1 MKKMFLFATL
11 ASVALASCTTDES
24 VFDGAKV
31 KGEKIEFAAANY
43 AAQTRAEHDLGAF
56 TNEDYQVW
64 AINVD
69 ENDLDK
75 ALIKGVDVDYNSSTF
90 VSTIQGTPN
99 TYYWPNYALD
109 FVATSPYDD
118 PRVALTRAGGVS
130 TVKFTFD
137 GTNANT
143 TTTNLMIADY
153 VSNQTYGVNGAGS
166 AAVALKFRHVL
177 ANLNVNVNQVNPSL
191 PDGIDGYNVTVNS
204 LAINGIQCQ
213 GSFTAVEGTYAGATT
228 NYIWERATTPVTT
241 NWNIITSARSLEGS
255 PFTTTATK
263 YYVMPQDIDAAVT
276 LTISYTVTTRFTNGT
291 TSVKTFT
298 PTVQLNT
305 ILDSYTSSPIIK
317 WQTNKNVTY
326 TINIEPA
333 ALTAISFTVKEEE
346 MGLVGGTQEF

>member
-1 MKKMFLFATL
+1 MKKMFLFAAM

-24 VFDGAKV
+24 VFEGAKAN
-31 KGEKIEFAAANY
+31 GEKIEFAAANY
-43 AAQTRAEHDLGAF
+43 AAQTRGEHDLGTF

-69 ENDLDK
+69 ENDLAK
-75 ALIKGVDVDYNSSTF
+75 ALIKGVEVEYNSSTN
-90 VSTIQGTPN
+90 VSTIKGVTN

-109 FVATSPYDD
+109 FVATSPYGD

-143 TTTNLMIADY
+143 TKTNLMIADY
-153 VSNQTYGVNGAGS
+153 VSNQTYGVTGVGS
-166 AAVALKFRHVL
+166 ASVALKFRHVL
-177 ANLNVNVNQVNPSL
+177 ANLNVNVNQVNPTPL
-191 PDGIDGYNVTVNS
+191 PTGIKGYNVTVNS
-204 LAINGIQCQ
+204 LAFNNIQCE
-213 GSFTAVEGTYAGATT
+213 GSFTAVEDTYNGAT
-228 NYIWERATTPVTT
+228 NYIWNLPTTPVKT
-241 NWNIITSARSLEGS
+241 NWGIITSPRSLEGS

-263 YYVMPQDIDAAVT
+263 YYVMPQDIANDVELA
-276 LTISYTVTTRFTNGT
+276 ISYTVTTRFTNDE

-305 ILDSYTSSPIIK
+305 ILDSSSDPINK

-326 TINIEPA
+326 TINIQPA
-333 ALTAISFTVKEEE
+333 ALNAISFTVKEEE
-346 MGLVGGTQEF
+346 MGPISGSHTF